1 MYVEIIMLSSH
12 YANCRSGAGVTVYSA
27 LRKSGAQAGEWVV
40 LLGAGGGLGHL
51 VSKKSSYNEQYEVE
65 KDTH

>member
-51 VSKKSSYNEQYEVE
+51 VREIPDSIKHQYTLM
-65 KDTH
+65 DTH